1 MELNFTLKVLA
12 AQLYPTLCDHM
23 DCSPPGSSVHG
34 IIQSRILEWGAISFS
49 RGSSQTRYQTQVS
62 CIAGKFFT
70 IWATREALTFKGKK
84 QILNILCAVPE
95 ISSIPMNY
103 PLEIWVCFNHL
114 SIHSFILIF
123 INSAHINWKLLHEW
137 IKKKYNVL
145 VFFLVNFYIT
155 ILILCGSQ

>member
-103 PLEIWVCFNHL
+103 PLEIWSVVPLPFLKPAWTSASSRFIYCWSLAWKIL
-114 SIHSFILIF
+114 SITLLACEM
-123 INSAHINWKLLHEW
+123 SAI
-137 IKKKYNVL
+137 V
-145 VFFLVNFYIT
+145 
-155 ILILCGSQ
+155 Q